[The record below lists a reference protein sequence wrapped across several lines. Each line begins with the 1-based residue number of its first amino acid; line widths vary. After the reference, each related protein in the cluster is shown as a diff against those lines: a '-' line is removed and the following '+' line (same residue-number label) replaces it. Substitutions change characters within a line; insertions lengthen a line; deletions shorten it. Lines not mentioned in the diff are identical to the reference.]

1 MNYSVLLPYL
11 CSWWT
16 PYMYNAM
23 SYWPKPPWFVFLFLF
38 FLSFLFFFSVL
49 NFFLNVGEFP
59 KKKKKKRSVAKCCR
73 AGPGAVLA
81 NFFRRRCLSCKY
93 IYHFIK
99 ACATTKWAMPNSHHV
114 MYLNVGCVCVR
125 VCVTEAGR
133 DLFMH
138 NKSIWLIIEDVWNLF
153 AFRDWITTRKMFYS
167 SLKCLTESVFVSGLL
182 KYKCSGKFDIWGGTN
197 AQNWLLSE

>member
-1 MNYSVLLPYL
+1 MV
-11 CSWWT
+11 C
-16 PYMYNAM
+16 
-23 SYWPKPPWFVFLFLF
+23 FLFLF
-38 FLSFLFFFSVL
+38 FFFFSFRS

-59 KKKKKKRSVAKCCR
+59 KKTHKKRIVAKCCR

-81 NFFRRRCLSCKY
+81 NFFFRRRCLSCKY

-138 NKSIWLIIEDVWNLF
+138 NKSIWLIIEDVWKLF
-153 AFRDWITTRKMFYS
+153 A
-167 SLKCLTESVFVSGLL
+167 LKCCMIGSLPGQCFFIVH
-182 KYKCSGKFDIWGGTN
+182 
-197 AQNWLLSE
+197 

>member
-1 MNYSVLLPYL
+1 ML
-11 CSWWT
+11 CRIGQT
-16 PYMYNAM
+16 PI
-23 SYWPKPPWFVFLFLF
+23 VCV
-38 FLSFLFFFSVL
+38 SFLFVSLSSRLIFKRGWISKKEK
-49 NFFLNVGEFP
+49 G
-59 KKKKKKRSVAKCCR
+59 KKKKKSCK
-73 AGPGAVLA
+73 VLQGGTGSCSCE
-81 NFFRRRCLSCKY
+81 FFSRRRCLSCKY

-153 AFRDWITTRKMFYS
+153 ALMT
-167 SLKCLTESVFVSGLL
+167 
-182 KYKCSGKFDIWGGTN
+182 
-197 AQNWLLSE
+197 AWLDHEQEHVL

>member
-23 SYWPKPPWFVFLFLF
+23 SYWPKPPWFVFF
-38 FLSFLFFFSVL
+38 FLLVL
-49 NFFLNVGEFP
+49 FLNVGEFP
-59 KKKKKKRSVAKCCR
+59 KKQTKKGVAKCCR

-81 NFFRRRCLSCKY
+81 NFVRRRCLSCKY

-153 AFRDWITTRKMFYS
+153 AFQRRHDWITTRKMFYS
-167 SLKCLTESVFVSGLL
+167 SSKCLTVSVLASGLFV
-182 KYKCSGKFDIWGGTN
+182 YKVATTV
-197 AQNWLLSE
+197 QTLVYQEV